1 MFQTAEDFVDSK
13 NAGVLFLDGDMVRI
27 RLDGEKDVDL
37 SKDNDLPADIET
49 LILTIKEKYSY
60 LYK

>member
-1 MFQTAEDFVDSK
+1 
-13 NAGVLFLDGDMVRI
+13 MVRI